1 MRVPVYPEDLLP
13 QAAFKRLAKLIQK
26 RWPGQSPVQ
35 LSFARETLS
44 KGLGYANYHDLMKES
59 VIWPRDAET
68 PALSTTHTQLA
79 AEFFSVLALADDTSV
94 PRSVLDPF
102 VETLPLNALSTFKG
116 AASRGVEVT
125 KSPMPDFNQTEICPV
140 NTTSPESEVP
150 CFTCPP
156 ITHKPSRLRAIALG
170 LDVFTHSDA
179 IKRIV
184 ENSGSLRDRSLFALL
199 ETGLRGHVILGAKV
213 SQVVSLETQMP
224 SSKEISIEVTKAKPP
239 LLLAN
244 TAVIE
249 KYIREENLSTDDYL
263 FPSDDGKQPMSTSQL
278 LRIFQSWEREA
289 QLPRSTLTPSTL
301 RRAAMAQLAASTPPQ
316 QPGKRIA
323 DQLGHSFSSMTE
335 HYVSLTTT
343 AVDAAL
349 KTKKRRT

>member
-13 QAAFKRLAKLIQK
+13 QAAFKRLAKLTQK

-116 AASRGVEVT
+116 AASRGVEVA

-156 ITHKPSRLRAIALG
+156 ITHKPSRHRAIALG

-213 SQVVSLETQMP
+213 SQVVSWETQMP

-249 KYIREENLSTDDYL
+249 KYIREENLSADDYL

-316 QPGKRIA
+316 QPGKRTA

>member
-1 MRVPVYPEDLLP
+1 MRVAVYPEDLLP
-13 QAAFKRLAKLIQK
+13 QAAFKKLAKIIQK

-44 KGLGYANYHDLMKES
+44 KGLGCANYDDLMKES

-68 PALSTTHTQLA
+68 PALSATHTQLA
-79 AEFFSVLALADDTSV
+79 AEISSVLALANDTSV

-102 VETLPLNALSTFKG
+102 VETLPLKTLSTFKG
-116 AASRGVEVT
+116 ASSRGVDVT
-125 KSPMPDFNQTEICPV
+125 KIPMPDLDQTEICPV
-140 NTTSPESEVP
+140 NTTAPESEVP
-150 CFTCPP
+150 RYTCRP
-156 ITHKPSRLRAIALG
+156 ITHKPSKLQAISLG

-199 ETGLRGHVILGAKV
+199 EAGLRGHVILGAKV

-224 SSKEISIEVTKAKPP
+224 SSKEISIEITKAKPP
-239 LLLAN
+239 LPLAN

-249 KYIREENLSTDDYL
+249 KYIREENLSADDYL
-263 FPSDDGKQPMSTSQL
+263 FPNDDRKQPMSTSQL
-278 LRIFQSWEREA
+278 LRIFQAWEREA

-301 RRAAMAQLAASTPPQ
+301 RRAAMAQLAASPPPQ
-316 QPGKRIA
+316 QLGERIA
-323 DQLGHSFSSMTE
+323 DQLGHSSSSMAE

-343 AVDAAL
+343 GANAAW